1 MRKYFN
7 FVFVLIL
14 LFMFTNVKAYS
25 TNEALNAI
33 NNAEKSTN
41 SFSIKLNS
49 WVNSNKSAV
58 IYLTSEEVSSKITSN
73 NEANINYFIN
83 KLKSGGYTS
92 ASNSLNSIKNSLVTD
107 LNNIKNNRN
116 IVYKYLK
123 DNEEF
128 GVSGNLEVMHRLK
141 AFFKNIDNT
150 TGELLNS
157 IYNIYYNDINNK
169 IDSNSSLEDIIEI
182 INKDI
187 KFSTKLFETF
197 NSDISKWQD
206 LYNSYIDS
214 NYETKITNS
223 NLYIK
228 YTNKLNDGYN
238 TLYKKAYNNFKNRL
252 DKKINT
258 IDNEKG
264 ITVKNHNN
272 KLYEIIDE
280 LTEDKSKLNTSF
292 NDINKYI
299 KIILIK
305 NNLTK
310 KQSEILKQF
319 DNEIKYVK
327 THLWEEKNENLN
339 LIEIKN
345 DSDKKYFD
353 IDLIKKIILYK
364 SEILSSNNFIAK
376 LSTDY
381 TKLESSNLYN
391 NNVGTNSI
399 IKVINGN
406 NVLSEFIVAVI
417 ADVHPDGK
425 ISALDYVAIKNHIME
440 SKKIINQISLL
451 AADCNIDGKIS
462 ALDYVYIKN
471 YIMSK

>member
-33 NNAEKSTN
+33 SNAEKSTN

-83 KLKSGGYTS
+83 KLKSGGYTG

-107 LNNIKNNRN
+107 LDNIKNNRN

-150 TGELLNS
+150 TGTLLNS

-292 NDINKYI
+292 KDINKYI
-299 KIILIK
+299 KIIIIK

-319 DNEIKYVK
+319 ENEIKYVK

-364 SEILSSNNFIAK
+364 SEILSSNNFLAK